1 MVQYPEFD
9 KCDRF
14 GTSINGA
21 VSASSRALEDP
32 IAEGDRVSLQYKK
45 RRLFVIVTRV
55 VAPQERYE
63 GRVHRF
69 VDPQPVREFEGLKV
83 SSIVGFCHDDIWSV
97 E

>member
-1 MVQYPEFD
+1 M
-9 KCDRF
+9 
-14 GTSINGA
+14 
-21 VSASSRALEDP
+21 SASSRVARSLEDR

-63 GRVHRF
+63 GRVHTF
-69 VDPQPVREFEGLKV
+69 VPQPVREFEGLKV